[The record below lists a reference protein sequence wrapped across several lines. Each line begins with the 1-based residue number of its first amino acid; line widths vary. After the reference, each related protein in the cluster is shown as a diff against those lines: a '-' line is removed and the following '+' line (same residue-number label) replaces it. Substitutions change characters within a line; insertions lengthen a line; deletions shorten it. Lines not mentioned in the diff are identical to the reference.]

1 MTTTSTAVGREAVWG
16 TARIF
21 AADLLLLPA
30 GIITAAYL
38 SRTLGPAG
46 YGLYSLAAAIV
57 IWLEWT
63 VSAVFSRA
71 TLTLVAEAE
80 DWRPIGATVNWAHL
94 VAGFVVAVAVAASA
108 GMISS
113 ALGVPALAHPLRLFS
128 LDIPI
133 ACVAT
138 AHRNLLVGVRR
149 YGMRA
154 TASVARLVTRTVLII
169 ALVAGGLSVDGVILG
184 VILSSAVELLVARIA
199 VRPAWRRDPT
209 FALRRLGEVAVPL
222 LLYTASVRL
231 LDKLD
236 ILALQRLGGS
246 VAEVGVYAA
255 AQNLAIAPGLFAA
268 ALSSLLL
275 TMLGRLR
282 RDDEHDRAHELA
294 RGALRTVVL
303 LVPYAA
309 LVAGSAGIL
318 VRIIFGSAFAG
329 AVPLVALLIFAA
341 TAMLMLAVT
350 SAILTAGGRPYAAV
364 WVVTPLVVASTGG
377 YLAAIPR
384 FGAVGAACVTTCI
397 AIAAALGSMIAVY
410 RFWSVAPPAGTVLRS
425 ALVSLVVF
433 AAARG
438 VSANAHDILALGLL
452 TLVGVMIPVLYAL
465 TGELT
470 RRDAALVRLR
480 GGAATEQAAP
490 SAP

>member
-1 MTTTSTAVGREAVWG
+1 VSVVPTNASSADGREALWG

-38 SRTLGPAG
+38 SRTLGPGG

-63 VSAVFSRA
+63 ISAVFTRA
-71 TLTLVAEAE
+71 TFTLVAEAD

-94 VAGFVVAVAVAASA
+94 VAGLAVAIVVAASA
-108 GMISS
+108 GPVSS
-113 ALGVPALAHPLRLFS
+113 ALGAPDLAHPLRLFS
-128 LDIPI
+128 VDIPI
-133 ACVAT
+133 ACVAA

-154 TASVARLVTRTVLII
+154 TASVARVVARTLLII
-169 ALVAGGLSVDGVILG
+169 ALVASGMSVDGVILG

-199 VRPAWRRDPT
+199 VRPAWRRDPS

-236 ILALQRLGGS
+236 ILALQGLGGS
-246 VAEVGVYAA
+246 VAQVGVYAA

-282 RDDEHDRAHELA
+282 RDDEHGRAHALA

-303 LVPYAA
+303 LVPFAA
-309 LVAGSAGIL
+309 LVAGGAGVF
-318 VRIIFGSAFAG
+318 VRVIFGAEFTG
-329 AVPLVALLIFAA
+329 AIPLVALLIFAA
-341 TAMLMLAVT
+341 TGMLMLAVT
-350 SAILTAGGRPYAAV
+350 SAILTAGGWSYAAV
-364 WVVTPLVVASTGG
+364 WVITPLVVASTAG
-377 YLAAIPR
+377 YLVAIPR
-384 FGAVGAACVTTCI
+384 FGAIGAASVTTFV
-397 AIAAALGSMIAVY
+397 AIAGALGSMVAVH
-410 RFWSVAPPAGTVLRS
+410 RMWSVAPPAGSVMRS
-425 ALVSLVVF
+425 AIVSIVVF
-433 AAARG
+433 AAARRAG
-438 VSANAHDILALGLL
+438 AGEHDLIALGVL
-452 TLVGVMIPVLYAL
+452 TLFGVLIPVLYVL

-470 RRDAALVRLR
+470 RREAALVRLS
-480 GGAATEQAAP
+480 GT
-490 SAP
+490 